1 MPSWGV
7 HLGIANKVLKN
18 IDNIDKNLFMFG
30 NVTPDINNGYVIKNV
45 SKIIAHK
52 ITHYDGEKEHTQ
64 YKKHT
69 QGFFRAG
76 GSQKEPYIP
85 YETGV
90 HIQRGDNRDGPAV
103 RLQGG
108 ERRDEQDTGC
118 QRRGRVRA
126 FQGGTAGHAV

>member
-52 ITHYDGEKEHTQ
+52 ITHYDGEKDFKG
-64 YKKHT
+64 YRR
-69 QGFFRAG
+69 F
-76 GSQKEPYIP
+76 YIK
-85 YETGV
+85 Y
-90 HIQRGDNRDGPAV
+90 AV
-103 RLQGG
+103 
-108 ERRDEQDTGC
+108 
-118 QRRGRVRA
+118 
-126 FQGGTAGHAV
+126 